1 MNSLFLQRIR
11 VKNHPNHKCL
21 CQFITS
27 FFLNFRFDVE
37 DNFPTPLIVKA
48 LATPAGIRRRL
59 KPFETPLTHCKSCT
73 CDKTIVSRREMLT
86 SIDLDSSYSLKF
98 GQQPHQR
105 NTFDLETPSRNSTK
119 PQQTTEVSEALQNN
133 NIHQED
139 YVKMSAKLV

>member
-1 MNSLFLQRIR
+1 M
-11 VKNHPNHKCL
+11 
-21 CQFITS
+21 
-27 FFLNFRFDVE
+27 E

-48 LATPAGIRRRL
+48 LSTPAGIRRRL

-98 GQQPHQR
+98 GQEPQIQR
-105 NTFDLETPSRNSTK
+105 NVPNLETPSRNSTK
-119 PQQTTEVSEALQNN
+119 PQQSTIEVSEALQNN

>member
-1 MNSLFLQRIR
+1 
-11 VKNHPNHKCL
+11 
-21 CQFITS
+21 
-27 FFLNFRFDVE
+27 
-37 DNFPTPLIVKA
+37 
-48 LATPAGIRRRL
+48 
-59 KPFETPLTHCKSCT
+59 
-73 CDKTIVSRREMLT
+73 MLT

>member
-1 MNSLFLQRIR
+1 MKYFA
-11 VKNHPNHKCL
+11 NHICFVLSYK
-21 CQFITS
+21 T
-27 FFLNFRFDVE
+27 FFCNFRFDVE

-59 KPFETPLTHCKSCT
+59 KPLETPLTHCKSCT

-86 SIDLDSSYSLKF
+86 SIDLDSSYTLKF
-98 GQQPHQR
+98 GQQPQFHR
-105 NTFDLETPSRNSTK
+105 NVPYLETPSRNSTK
-119 PQQTTEVSEALQNN
+119 PQQSTIEVSEALQNN

>member
-1 MNSLFLQRIR
+1 MKYFS
-11 VKNHPNHKCL
+11 NHICFVLSYK
-21 CQFITS
+21 T
-27 FFLNFRFDVE
+27 FFCNFRFDVE

>member
-1 MNSLFLQRIR
+1 MVTSCQRSYRCLYQNILF
-11 VKNHPNHKCL
+11 
-21 CQFITS
+21 F
-27 FFLNFRFDVE
+27 NFRFDVE

-98 GQQPHQR
+98 RQEPQIQR
-105 NTFDLETPSRNSTK
+105 NVPNLETPSRNSTK
-119 PQQTTEVSEALQNN
+119 PQQTEVSEALQNN
-133 NIHQED
+133 NYQED